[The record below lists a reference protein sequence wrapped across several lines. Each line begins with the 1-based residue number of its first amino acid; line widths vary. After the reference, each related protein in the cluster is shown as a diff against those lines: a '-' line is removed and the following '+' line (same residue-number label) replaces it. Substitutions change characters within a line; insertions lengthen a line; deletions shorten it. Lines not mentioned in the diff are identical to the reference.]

1 MQQILEK
8 STSAMPLTMEA
19 YRTEMFRAR
28 VAARLHEGKAAG
40 LSPEAIIATI
50 AAEQRAL
57 AATITD
63 SAFVAVAGDA
73 LVKAQATVNPNPRY
87 QSTPAQAHESMQ
99 QIMKRRAA
107 EANQFAALLETGDY
121 VASLAGI
128 TPEQAQAA
136 VPALRDVK
144 MADTLNDLLHLENG
158 APQVIAHIDAAA
170 KGAMLEHDALALV
183 FAADGA
189 LHDAMMTDIAAHLP
203 NANRDDVHRVAAQW
217 LGDREA
223 AAKLTSELSSN
234 EGAAYIEAVRQST
247 EYHRASHEAPT
258 VASPASAIVPTTTVQ
273 ASSTSPSKSQRE
285 HEKEKTATQRAEDVA
300 YTINHAVSCGT
311 TDLILQPV
319 IAAAFG
325 GAVNVG
331 CAANKTPENLTW
343 KETFSRFSLKNLKN
357 LSWKKF
363 RHDAGHYL
371 KGEIIGDFVAVPLTI
386 GVQRLFPNFMNGLRT
401 LTEPL
406 FGWAFR
412 GGANRTA
419 RHWASEHGVAED
431 APETKA
437 HAAEIY
443 EHEISHLP
451 QAVVWNM
458 FAYPIG
464 AAAQKLDGH
473 NHSWGQ
479 IFKSKLVGAVISNGL
494 LIGGRMLAPGAA
506 QKWDA
511 LTGDNI
517 FAPVNKAVGKLF
529 GVDEK
534 AMEKAAHKQ
543 RGPSGSKAWAARLE
557 ETAEADKS
565 VNAIIQ

>member
-1 MQQILEK
+1 MQQTLEK
-8 STSAMPLTMEA
+8 PSPEAPLTMDA
-19 YRTEMFRAR
+19 YRTAMFRAR
-28 VAARLHEGKAAG
+28 VVARIHEGKAVG
-40 LSPEAIIATI
+40 LSSESVLATM

-57 AATITD
+57 AAAITD
-63 SAFVAVAGDA
+63 LELVNVASKA
-73 LVKAQATVNPNPRY
+73 LLTAQASINANPRY
-87 QSTPAQAHESMQ
+87 QSTPEQAHETMR
-99 QIMKRRAA
+99 QIMQRRAVEA
-107 EANQFAALLETGDY
+107 EQFAAQLAQPDY
-121 VASLAGI
+121 AASLMHLS
-128 TPEQAQAA
+128 PKQAQAA
-136 VPALRDVK
+136 VPSLRDVK
-144 MADTLNDLLHLENG
+144 MRDTLNDLLHIENA
-158 APQVIAHIDAAA
+158 APQVIAHIDATA
-170 KGAMLEHDALALV
+170 KGTMLEHDALATV
-183 FAADGA
+183 FDAHGA
-189 LHDAMMTDIAAHLP
+189 VHDALMKTL
-203 NANRDDVHRVAAQW
+203 AAQLPEYDTKAIHAIASIW
-217 LGDREA
+217 LADREA
-223 AAKLTSELSSN
+223 AAKLSADLSSN
-234 EGAAYIEAVRQST
+234 TGAAYIEAVRQST
-247 EYHRASHEAPT
+247 AWHRKPPTANAVEAAPATLPTNSIESASLQPR
-258 VASPASAIVPTTTVQ
+258 
-273 ASSTSPSKSQRE
+273 KSMRE
-285 HEKEKTATQRAEDVA
+285 LEKEKTANQRAEDVA
-300 YTINHAVSCGT
+300 YTINHALSCGT
-311 TDLILQPV
+311 TDVVLQPV

-325 GAVNVG
+325 GALNVG
-331 CAANKTPENLTW
+331 CAHSGHVHEKLSW
-343 KETFSRFSLKNLKN
+343 KETLQKFSLKNLKN
-357 LSWKKF
+357 LSWKQF
-363 RHDAGHYL
+363 RNDAGHYL

-419 RHWASEHGVAED
+419 RHWASEHGVAEN